1 MKSSIK
7 ELCIRWYDNPLIER
21 NRISMD
27 NTGKTGIYIL
37 ISKSTNRVYIGSA
50 VNLSNRLNDYFQE
63 SYLKNRK
70 NTFIVRELNKYG
82 MENFSIGI
90 LEYTSSI
97 KKEIL
102 LREQYWLDLKI
113 SELNILQYATNTQG
127 FKHSDKTKMHLSLI
141 KSGGTHTIEVRERM
155 SVNRMGKKNSF
166 FGKKRRD

>member
-1 MKSSIK
+1 
-7 ELCIRWYDNPLIER
+7 
-21 NRISMD
+21 MD

-102 LREQYWLDLKI
+102 LREQY
-113 SELNILQYATNTQG
+113 
-127 FKHSDKTKMHLSLI
+127 
-141 KSGGTHTIEVRERM
+141 
-155 SVNRMGKKNSF
+155 
-166 FGKKRRD
+166 